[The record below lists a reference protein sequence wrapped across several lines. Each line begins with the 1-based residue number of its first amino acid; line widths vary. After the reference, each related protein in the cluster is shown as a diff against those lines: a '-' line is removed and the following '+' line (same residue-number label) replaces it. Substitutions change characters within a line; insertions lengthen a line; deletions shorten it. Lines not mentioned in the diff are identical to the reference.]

1 MLITSTRKK
10 SLRTLL
16 ALATSVSLVAACGD
30 DDAAEEPAAA
40 EESTSEETAAAPV
53 AEAGVLSDIC
63 PDPLVIQTDWHTES
77 EHGAL
82 YNLLS
87 DDYTVDKGRSATVA
101 PMQLDGVDLGIDF
114 EIREGGPAIGFSSPS
129 SL

>member
-1 MLITSTRKK
+1 MSLI
-10 SLRTLL
+10 
-16 ALATSVSLVAACGD
+16 AACGGD

-40 EESTSEETAAAPV
+40 EESTTEETTAAPV
-53 AEAGVLSDIC
+53 AEAGVLAGIC

-87 DDYTVDKGRSATVA
+87 DDYT
-101 PMQLDGVDLGIDF
+101 
-114 EIREGGPAIGFSSPS
+114 
-129 SL
+129 

>member
-1 MLITSTRKK
+1 MLIKSTRKK
-10 SLRTLL
+10 SIRTLL

-63 PDPLVIQTDWHTES
+63 PDPLVIQTD
-77 EHGAL
+77 
-82 YNLLS
+82 
-87 DDYTVDKGRSATVA
+87 
-101 PMQLDGVDLGIDF
+101 
-114 EIREGGPAIGFSSPS
+114 
-129 SL
+129 